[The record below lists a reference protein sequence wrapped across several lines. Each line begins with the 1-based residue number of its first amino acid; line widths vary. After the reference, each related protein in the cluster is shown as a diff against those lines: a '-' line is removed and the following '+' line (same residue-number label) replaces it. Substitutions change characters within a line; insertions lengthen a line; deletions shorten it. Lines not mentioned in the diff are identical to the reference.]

1 MAKVVKNGE
10 STGMVVELAV
20 ELGRTRASIDF
31 LMGLQEGSLIEL
43 DLHSGEPAKVTID
56 REEFA
61 EGEVVAVG
69 SHFGVRI
76 TKVVNA

>member
-1 MAKVVKNGE
+1 MAKANTNGE
-10 STGMVVELAV
+10 VTGMMVDLAI

-31 LMGLQEGSLIEL
+31 LMRLREGSLIEL
-43 DLHSGEPAKVTID
+43 DLRSGEPAKVTID
-56 REEFA
+56 REAFA

-69 SHFGVRI
+69 SHFGVKV